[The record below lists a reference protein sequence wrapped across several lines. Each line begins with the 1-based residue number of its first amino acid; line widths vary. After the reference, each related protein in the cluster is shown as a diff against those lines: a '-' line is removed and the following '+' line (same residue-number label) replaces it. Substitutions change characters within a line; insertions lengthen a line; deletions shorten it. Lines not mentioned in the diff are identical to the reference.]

1 MASKGVSQ
9 QDHRRILELNG
20 WTQQEWDTGR
30 KSDWDE
36 KSEHEIQERIKEI
49 PVRSLRQFANSLLL
63 KLTIFSLIFISS
75 PGNDEKSRY
84 QESRGG

>member
-36 KSEHEIQERIKEI
+36 KSGHEIQERIKEI
-49 PVRSLRQFANSLLL
+49 PVRSLTDLANLLRL
-63 KLTIFSLIFISS
+63 NIDDFFLIFHLFT
-75 PGNDEKSRY
+75 R
-84 QESRGG
+84 